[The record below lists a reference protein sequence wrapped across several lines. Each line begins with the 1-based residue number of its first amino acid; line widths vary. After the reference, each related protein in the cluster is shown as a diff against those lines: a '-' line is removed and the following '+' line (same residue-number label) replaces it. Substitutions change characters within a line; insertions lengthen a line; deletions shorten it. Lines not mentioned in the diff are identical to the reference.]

1 MSRFIT
7 MLALAV
13 VAVVA
18 VGAVGGCATA
28 PKTTSDRETLQMKVQ
43 TALHELNGKDP
54 GLGGFL
60 AGAEGYVVFP
70 EIAKAGVGVGG
81 AFGRGILFVHGQQVG
96 YVKLTQA
103 SIGAQLGGQTITELI
118 VFRDRIAVDR
128 LRAGTFELGATAEAV
143 MLTAGAGA
151 WLRFADG
158 VAVFALQRGAMYE
171 LSVSGQQISYE
182 PS

>member
-7 MLALAV
+7 ILALAV
-13 VAVVA
+13 LAA
-18 VGAVGGCATA
+18 GGCATA
-28 PKTTSDRETLQMKVQ
+28 PRTTSDRETLQMKVQ

-70 EIAKAGVGVGG
+70 EIAKAGAGVGG

-103 SIGAQLGGQTITELI
+103 SIGAQLGGQAITELI
-118 VFRDRIAVDR
+118 AFRDHAEVDR

-151 WLRFADG
+151 WVRFADG

-171 LSVSGQQISYE
+171 LSVSGQKLSYE